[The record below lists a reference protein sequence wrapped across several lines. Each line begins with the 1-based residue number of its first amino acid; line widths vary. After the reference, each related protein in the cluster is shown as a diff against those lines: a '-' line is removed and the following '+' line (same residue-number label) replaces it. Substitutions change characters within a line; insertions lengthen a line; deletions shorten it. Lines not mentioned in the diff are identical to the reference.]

1 MGRTAPRETTWSTP
15 NPGESHDCASRPGRR
30 CDSDR
35 VAHENE
41 YYFCLNHHRVEGVD
55 GCSAPNRLGPY
66 PDEATA
72 ARALEIVQERNEA
85 ADEYDEG

>member
-1 MGRTAPRETTWSTP
+1 VGQLELVAELRLGFVGS
-15 NPGESHDCASRPGRR
+15 CASRLRRR
-30 CDSDR
+30 CESDP
-35 VAHENE
+35 VTPGNE

-55 GCSAPNRLGPY
+55 GCSAPERLGPY

-85 ADEYDEG
+85 ADEYDES